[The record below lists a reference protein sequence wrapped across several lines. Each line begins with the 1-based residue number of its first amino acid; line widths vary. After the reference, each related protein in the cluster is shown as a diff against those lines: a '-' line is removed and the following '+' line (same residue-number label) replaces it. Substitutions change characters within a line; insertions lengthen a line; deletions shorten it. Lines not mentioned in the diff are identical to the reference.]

1 MWPKECNEIINR
13 NSRYEQLLRGE
24 IGGEDIKLI
33 FVDSSNESQT
43 GSSSKPNTRR
53 SSGGVNKKQH
63 EKRRREIMA
72 HKAFLH
78 SCGFISAAFVENRF
92 AEGESGEC
100 LIKVPPGTFGA
111 VDALMRWF
119 YDSRCQFDIVE
130 SIKTEVC
137 VLEQY
142 VTGIPALW
150 VLADFLQCKEL
161 CDTII
166 DTLKGGKILQTGISF
181 AVLVEEFEELGI
193 MSGDLLA
200 AAIDGL
206 PLKPMKRGE
215 GENEK
220 LQTMLD
226 YGGDKMLNALAKWY
240 QLIER
245 ITETGGEPSAPDFIV
260 DTLGEYLAEMK
271 RDDRA
276 KMMPS
281 LFARCIAKF
290 PPGSVPEANYATL
303 VMDYI
308 EDRDKSDSHLSE
320 SCLMILL
327 GTIDFGAISRDTLVH
342 DCIPRVEKLVPSFA
356 LVLNDY
362 TTAAPIVTRCSL
374 QR

>member
-1 MWPKECNEIINR
+1 MLPKECNEIINR

-33 FVDSSNESQT
+33 FVDSSTNDTQKSNDS
-43 GSSSKPNTRR
+43 GSSSSSSGSKINTRR
-53 SSGGVNKKQH
+53 SSSANKKQH
-63 EKRRREIMA
+63 EKRREIMA

-100 LIKVPPGTFGA
+100 RINVPAGTFGA
-111 VDALMRWF
+111 IDSLMRWF

-137 VLEQY
+137 ILEQY

-181 AVLVEEFEELGI
+181 AVLVKEFEELGI
-193 MSGDLLA
+193 MSSNLLA

-206 PLKPMKRGE
+206 PLKPMREGE

-226 YGGDKMLNALAKWY
+226 YGGDKMLNALAQY
-240 QLIER
+240 YLLIER
-245 ITETGGEPSAPDFIV
+245 ITETGGEASAPDFILN
-260 DTLGEYLAEMK
+260 TLAEYLAEMSK
-271 RDDRA
+271 DA
-276 KMMPS
+276 S
-281 LFARCIAKF
+281 LR
-290 PPGSVPEANYATL
+290 L
-303 VMDYI
+303 
-308 EDRDKSDSHLSE
+308 
-320 SCLMILL
+320 
-327 GTIDFGAISRDTLVH
+327 
-342 DCIPRVEKLVPSFA
+342 
-356 LVLNDY
+356 
-362 TTAAPIVTRCSL
+362 CSL
-374 QR
+374 YCQISSRFSTRGQLCNISNGLHRRPRQK